1 MRLRGERGA
10 ARSRAL
16 VESFRPRI
24 GAGAP
29 RVVLT
34 GFGSFPGVSRN
45 ATAEM
50 IHAIAASANIT
61 MARPSFRAPELETGR
76 GRITLSS
83 GREIDLSLMVLP
95 VLWDGAAALVA
106 KEARATRASLV
117 IMSGIAGKLSA
128 ITIERFATTAR
139 RTLKDAFGVR
149 PVRNRGASSACGTA
163 FDTECALAAA
173 REAIAKEAILA
184 TANVVCRELDAT
196 NSYVCNATAHVTA
209 RLASRGARVLRSAG
223 APEGIAIARLRA
235 AHGFVHWPGELRS
248 EQAPACGNVLL
259 AMVSALVSEERR
271 AAGAA

>member
-24 GAGAP
+24 ATGTP

-50 IHAIAASANIT
+50 IHAIAKRANIT
-61 MARPSFRAPELETGR
+61 MTRPSFRASELETGR
-76 GRITLSS
+76 GRMTLSS
-83 GREIDLSLMVLP
+83 GREIELSLMVLP

-117 IMSGIAGKLSA
+117 IMSGVAGKLAA
-128 ITIERFATTAR
+128 ITIERFSTTAR
-139 RTLKDAFGVR
+139 RNMKDAFGVR
-149 PVRNRGASSACGTA
+149 PARSRGASGAYDTA
-163 FDTECALAAA
+163 FDTERALAAA
-173 REAIAKEAILA
+173 KDAIAKEAILA
-184 TANVVCRELDAT
+184 KANVACRELDAT

-209 RLASRGARVLRSAG
+209 QLASRAGRVLRSAG
-223 APEGIAIARLRA
+223 APDGLAIARLRA

-248 EQAPACGNVLL
+248 EETPACGNVLL
-259 AMVSALVSEERR
+259 AMADALVSDRR
-271 AAGAA
+271 AAGAG